1 MSDREKR
8 SVIKPSFSSME
19 KTRICKICNRRFANG
34 KAMGGHM
41 RSHLAKLPLPPKP
54 IPPQETYNTPKK
66 SPPSSSSLNYPLLSN
81 KPTQSSRSMKQEVST
96 VSRPNL
102 ATPYDGESETES
114 TRKPTRRR
122 SKRSRKSA
130 DGVAESMVK
139 VTESSE
145 QVSSVSYLLAEEDVA
160 LCLLMLSRDNWSEDA
175 KQVQKQVCEYI
186 KDHQHVNEVESDE
199 KEDYLFGVTRAK
211 YKSQGK
217 FKCETCKK
225 GFRSYQALGG
235 HRASHKKIK
244 IHEEH
249 EEGNGSGCG
258 EDNRSVGKRIFKCPF
273 CDKVFDSGQALGGHK
288 KVHFSYL
295 PVTNA
300 KISINLLDLNVPAL
314 EGTHDDGEV
323 SEA

>member
-1 MSDREKR
+1 
-8 SVIKPSFSSME
+8 
-19 KTRICKICNRRFANG
+19 
-34 KAMGGHM
+34 
-41 RSHLAKLPLPPKP
+41 
-54 IPPQETYNTPKK
+54 
-66 SPPSSSSLNYPLLSN
+66 
-81 KPTQSSRSMKQEVST
+81 
-96 VSRPNL
+96 
-102 ATPYDGESETES
+102 
-114 TRKPTRRR
+114 
-122 SKRSRKSA
+122 
-130 DGVAESMVK
+130 
-139 VTESSE
+139 
-145 QVSSVSYLLAEEDVA
+145 
-160 LCLLMLSRDNWSEDA
+160 
-175 KQVQKQVCEYI
+175 
-186 KDHQHVNEVESDE
+186 VNEVESDE

-273 CDKVFDSGQALGGHK
+273 CEKVFDSGQALGGHK

>member
-1 MSDREKR
+1 
-8 SVIKPSFSSME
+8 ME

-54 IPPQETYNTPKK
+54 IPPLETYSTPKK
-66 SPPSSSSLNYPLLSN
+66 SPP
-81 KPTQSSRSMKQEVST
+81 
-96 VSRPNL
+96 
-102 ATPYDGESETES
+102 ETES

-130 DGVAESMVK
+130 DEVAESMVK

-145 QVSSVSYLLAEEDVA
+145 QVSSISYLLAEEDVA

-175 KQVQKQVCEYI
+175 KQVQKEVCEYI
-186 KDHQHVNEVESDE
+186 
-199 KEDYLFGVTRAK
+199 TRAK
-211 YKSQGK
+211 FKSQGK
-217 FKCETCKK
+217 FICETCKK
-225 GFRSYQALGG
+225 GFQSYQALGG

-244 IHEEH
+244 IL
-249 EEGNGSGCG
+249 EGNGSGCG
-258 EDNRSVGKRIFKCPF
+258 EDNIRSVGKRIFKCSF
-273 CDKVFDSGQALGGHK
+273 CEKVFDSGQALGGHK

>member
-1 MSDREKR
+1 
-8 SVIKPSFSSME
+8 ME

-54 IPPQETYNTPKK
+54 IPPQETYNSQQKTL
-66 SPPSSSSLNYPLLSN
+66 PSSSSLNYDLLSD
-81 KPTQSSRSMKQEVST
+81 KPMQYSSRSMKQEVST
-96 VSRPNL
+96 VSKTNL
-102 ATPYDGESETES
+102 ATPCDIGESEAES

-130 DGVAESMVK
+130 DKVIESIAK

-145 QVSSVSYLLAEEDVA
+145 QVSSIAYIIAEEDVA
-160 LCLLMLSRDNWSEDA
+160 LCLLMLSRDKWPEDA
-175 KQVQKQVCEYI
+175 KQIKKEVREYI
-186 KDHQHVNEVESDE
+186 EDHHYVDKVESE
-199 KEDYLFGVTRAK
+199 NEEEDDLFSVNTHAK

-217 FKCETCKK
+217 YKCETCKK

-235 HRASHKKIK
+235 HRASHKKMK
-244 IHEEH
+244 INEED
-249 EEGNGSGCG
+249 EEDSGRGCG
-258 EDNRSVGKRIFKCPF
+258 DNNGQRIFKCPF
-273 CDKVFDSGQALGGHK
+273 CEKAFDSGQAFGGHK

-300 KISINLLDLNVPAL
+300 KISNDLLDLNLPAP

-323 SEA
+323 SDV

>member
-1 MSDREKR
+1 
-8 SVIKPSFSSME
+8 ME

-54 IPPQETYNTPKK
+54 IPPQETYNTPNK
-66 SPPSSSSLNYPLLSN
+66 SPSSSSSLNYPLLGNN
-81 KPTQSSRSMKQEVST
+81 KPTQSSRSILKQKVSA
-96 VSRPNL
+96 VSKP
-102 ATPYDGESETES
+102 TPYDGESETES
-114 TRKPTRRR
+114 TTKPTGRR
-122 SKRSRKSA
+122 SKRSLKSA
-130 DGVAESMVK
+130 DLKVAESMAK

-145 QVSSVSYLLAEEDVA
+145 QEVGE
-160 LCLLMLSRDNWSEDA
+160 CT
-175 KQVQKQVCEYI
+175 
-186 KDHQHVNEVESDE
+186 KDHQYVNHEAESDDE
-199 KEDYLFGVTRAK
+199 KENYLLGAAQTK
-211 YKSQGK
+211 LKSQGK
-217 FKCETCKK
+217 YKCETCKR

-244 IHEEH
+244 THDEH
-249 EEGNGSGCG
+249 EEGSGNGCG
-258 EDNRSVGKRIFKCPF
+258 GGDNHRITAGKRIFKCPF

-300 KISINLLDLNVPAL
+300 RISIDLLDLNIPAL
-314 EGTHDDGEV
+314 EGSTHDDGEV

>member
-1 MSDREKR
+1 
-8 SVIKPSFSSME
+8 ME

-54 IPPQETYNTPKK
+54 IPPQETYNTPNK
-66 SPPSSSSLNYPLLSN
+66 SPSSSSSLNYPLLGNN
-81 KPTQSSRSMKQEVST
+81 KPTQSSRSILKQKVSA
-96 VSRPNL
+96 VSKP
-102 ATPYDGESETES
+102 TPYDGESETES
-114 TRKPTRRR
+114 TTKPTGRR
-122 SKRSRKSA
+122 SKRSLKSA
-130 DGVAESMVK
+130 DLKVAESMAK

-160 LCLLMLSRDNWSEDA
+160 LCLLMLSRDHEWSEDA
-175 KQVQKQVCEYI
+175 KRVKKEVGECT
-186 KDHQHVNEVESDE
+186 KDHQYVNHEAESDDE
-199 KEDYLFGVTRAK
+199 KENYLLGAAQTK
-211 YKSQGK
+211 LKSQGK
-217 FKCETCKK
+217 YKCETCKR

-244 IHEEH
+244 THDEH
-249 EEGNGSGCG
+249 EEGSGNGCG
-258 EDNRSVGKRIFKCPF
+258 GGDNHRITAGKRIFKCPF

-300 KISINLLDLNVPAL
+300 RISIDLLDLNIPAL
-314 EGTHDDGEV
+314 EGSTHDDGEV